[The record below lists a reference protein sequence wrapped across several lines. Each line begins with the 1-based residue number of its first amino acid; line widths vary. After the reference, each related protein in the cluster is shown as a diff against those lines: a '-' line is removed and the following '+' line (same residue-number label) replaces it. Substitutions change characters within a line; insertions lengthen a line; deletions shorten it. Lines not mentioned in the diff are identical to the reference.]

1 LFYQLNRHASGVV
14 VETFGRILLSACNPK
29 HFSDFF
35 EGGQLLP
42 VNLITP
48 TDRTPKSLLASKLA
62 FSGEVYETFS
72 FNLESDCARFSS
84 RKLFVCLHFSLWGQG
99 ATIQQCRDRAFTCDR
114 HPAG

>member
-1 LFYQLNRHASGVV
+1 LNQHASDAVV
-14 VETFGRILLSACNPK
+14 GIFEKILFSACNPK

-42 VNLITP
+42 VNFIPP

-72 FNLESDCARFSS
+72 FKSESDCARFFS
-84 RKLFVCLHFSLWGQG
+84 RKLFVCRHFSQWRQG
-99 ATIQQCRDRAFTCDR
+99 ATV
-114 HPAG
+114 